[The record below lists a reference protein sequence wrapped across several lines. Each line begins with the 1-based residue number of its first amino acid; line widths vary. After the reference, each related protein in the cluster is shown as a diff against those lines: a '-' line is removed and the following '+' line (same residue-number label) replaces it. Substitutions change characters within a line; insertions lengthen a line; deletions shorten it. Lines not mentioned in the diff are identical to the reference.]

1 MSASILI
8 TGASGFIGS
17 HLVEY
22 ALSRGYETWA
32 AVRPSSSHRYLTDP
46 RIRFI
51 ELNLGNPQELA
62 LQLQKHATEQGPFDH
77 VIHAAGATKCRC
89 REDFFRV
96 NTRGT
101 EALAKA
107 LTEAGALRPEG
118 RFVFISSLS
127 VMGPLHEKDGLP
139 LSADEAPQPDTAYG
153 ESKLQAER
161 LLARIP
167 GLNYVI
173 LRPTGVYGPREK
185 DYMMMA
191 DSIRRHVDFA
201 VGYRPQTLTF
211 IYVSDLVEAAFS
223 ALTKGTK
230 GTAYLL
236 TDGCEYTSR
245 TFSDLL
251 QKYLGVRFVCHIK
264 APLWFLRLVCMLA
277 AGAARLTGKV
287 PTLNPD
293 KYRIMRQ
300 RNWRADITPARLELG
315 YNPQWPLE
323 RGVPEIC
330 R

>member
-173 LRPTGVYGPREK
+173 LRPTDRKSV
-185 DYMMMA
+185 
-191 DSIRRHVDFA
+191 V
-201 VGYRPQTLTF
+201 
-211 IYVSDLVEAAFS
+211 
-223 ALTKGTK
+223 
-230 GTAYLL
+230 
-236 TDGCEYTSR
+236 
-245 TFSDLL
+245 
-251 QKYLGVRFVCHIK
+251 
-264 APLWFLRLVCMLA
+264 
-277 AGAARLTGKV
+277 
-287 PTLNPD
+287 
-293 KYRIMRQ
+293 
-300 RNWRADITPARLELG
+300 
-315 YNPQWPLE
+315 
-323 RGVPEIC
+323 
-330 R
+330 